1 MPRPSFPCPF
11 TPHAPPSLAQ
21 HAPLRCVALRCART
35 SPSATHPLGTP
46 LPPPSTWT
54 HLTTASEPADES
66 FSPARCTRHGAG
78 GAAPHSQSSRR
89 TTAWPGGQQD
99 ADADRRRPPRTYVSA
114 GLGEAG
120 LRCDVLCCVAPG
132 TLALAG
138 ERAPQASQGR
148 RAGGAG
154 ARARAARLRGR
165 TPPLA
170 RSLARRTCLC
180 ERAERPCCLLPHA
193 RSRPEPLCRQHAQ
206 RGPRGAPV
214 LRPRLCRPRRAAA
227 EGRRAQRLLG
237 AHHRRTQRR
246 IGAAV
251 RLTWAR
257 AAVPSCDDGC
267 AERQRE
273 ELRNQRVQ
281 C

>member
-99 ADADRRRPPRTYVSA
+99 ADADRRRPPRASEPGWA
-114 GLGEAG
+114 KLGCAA
-120 LRCDVLCCVAPG
+120 LCCAVWRPVRSLSRG
-132 TLALAG
+132 NG
-138 ERAPQASQGR
+138 RRRPR
-148 RAGGAG
+148 RAGEQAG
-154 ARARAARLRGR
+154 QARARAPHVCEGA
-165 TPPLA
+165 PPA

-180 ERAERPCCLLPHA
+180 ERAERPCCLVPHA